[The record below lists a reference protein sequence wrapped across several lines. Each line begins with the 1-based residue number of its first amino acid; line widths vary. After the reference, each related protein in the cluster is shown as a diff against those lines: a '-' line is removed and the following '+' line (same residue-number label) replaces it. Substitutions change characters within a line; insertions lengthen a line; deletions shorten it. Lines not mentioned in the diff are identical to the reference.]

1 MSRVDFDRDDA
12 FIALLA
18 LAPAAS
24 VAGAA
29 RNAAI

>member
-1 MSRVDFDRDDA
+1 MARVDFDHDDA

-24 VAGAA
+24 VADAA